1 MPDKICV
8 KCGTDVSSMERTKD
22 KSGNYW
28 CRPCYEKALA
38 ASKAKK
44 PAAPPPVP
52 NLTEQLIAEAS
63 DFQKNVCPVCRN
75 PMPGSA
81 VVCTRCGLNTQTN
94 RQSRTR
100 VEKAAKAKGEGMKAP
115 DMSGIANS
123 PTVILL
129 VGVAIG
135 MLPFLSFAS
144 PDLLGVGFLLLIL
157 AAVGISIWV
166 IIQGF
171 LTSVTSGVLLI
182 VTKFIPFGSIYEIYF
197 VFWRN
202 ENAFLKLIYGGFLI
216 GIIITAVAVGAQ
228 ILPGS
233 EVLFEN

>member
-1 MPDKICV
+1 
-8 KCGTDVSSMERTKD
+8 
-22 KSGNYW
+22 
-28 CRPCYEKALA
+28 
-38 ASKAKK
+38 
-44 PAAPPPVP
+44 
-52 NLTEQLIAEAS
+52 
-63 DFQKNVCPVCRN
+63 
-75 PMPGSA
+75 
-81 VVCTRCGLNTQTN
+81 
-94 RQSRTR
+94 
-100 VEKAAKAKGEGMKAP
+100 
-115 DMSGIANS
+115 
-123 PTVILL
+123 
-129 VGVAIG
+129 